1 MTFNV
6 HLLASVEEF
15 TNEVVRMGQAVLME
29 MPPEEPVSADNNSLE
44 NSSLENSV
52 SEMPVDPSNPNNA
65 AAQPQPVQP
74 KTLYFSWQG

>member
-1 MTFNV
+1 
-6 HLLASVEEF
+6 
-15 TNEVVRMGQAVLME
+15 
-29 MPPEEPVSADNNSLE
+29 LE

>member
-29 MPPEEPVSADNNSLE
+29 MPPEEPVSADNNLLE
-44 NSSLENSV
+44 NSSLENSACH
-52 SEMPVDPSNPNNA
+52 MPFDTRHPTKPS
-65 AAQPQPVQP
+65 AQ
-74 KTLYFSWQG
+74 